1 MKKGCLD
8 ERSKSS
14 EHFKVF
20 LEGCHTG
27 TTQRQKKCK
36 DEQNYFFQGLTISD
50 GIIPASPELIL
61 IKQALKVRKG
71 KILDLHKLFKITNAN
86 AKEPRMLSDEQ
97 LRIGR
102 VQSWLANSTQIQ
114 WEKNILNLA
123 KIDPS
128 WAN

>member
-1 MKKGCLD
+1 MKGRNLPSTSKFFWKAATQEPLKG
-8 ERSKSS
+8 
-14 EHFKVF
+14 
-20 LEGCHTG
+20 
-27 TTQRQKKCK
+27 KKNVRTNK
-36 DEQNYFFQGLTISD
+36 IIFFQGLTISD

-61 IKQALKVRKG
+61 IKQALQVRKG

-114 WEKNILNLA
+114 WEKNMLNLA
-123 KIDPS
+123 KKDPS